1 MYFKL
6 FSLFSAHSVNV
17 IEKHPNMRSIESTN
31 KKKSY
36 LGKCRCLLF
45 SGYIGITY
53 VFIGSYQDLTCLC
66 KIPCLVLIM
75 FYFKLPIVALPLI
88 KNDFR
93 ITFVAQQSM

>member
-6 FSLFSAHSVNV
+6 FFLFSAHSVNV

-31 KKKSY
+31 KKNHIW
-36 LGKCRCLLF
+36 GIVDVCCF
-45 SGYIGITY
+45 SRYIGITY
-53 VFIGSYQDLTCLC
+53 VFIGSYHDLICFCL
-66 KIPCLVLIM
+66 IPCLVLIM
-75 FYFKLPIVALPLI
+75 FYFKLPIVTLPLI

>member
-6 FSLFSAHSVNV
+6 FFLFSAHSVNV

-36 LGKCRCLLF
+36 LGNCRCLLF
-45 SGYIGITY
+45 SRYIGITY
-53 VFIGSYQDLTCLC
+53 VFIGSYHDLICFCL
-66 KIPCLVLIM
+66 IPCLVLIM
-75 FYFKLPIVALPLI
+75 FYFKLPIVTLPLI

-93 ITFVAQQSM
+93 ITFVAQQSV